1 MTILVTAA
9 VVLTIAVAAFVFYPL
24 LRGERTT
31 PVDLPRVSEE
41 LLQRRD
47 QVYAELRELE
57 FDYRVGKVSAEDY
70 TETRNRLETEAARLL
85 RAIDVQVAA
94 IDDEIEREIREIR
107 ARRRLCPSCGGEV
120 PLTARFCPSCG
131 EALKATAKR

>member
-9 VVLTIAVAAFVFYPL
+9 VVLTIAVAAFVLYPL
-24 LRGERTT
+24 LRGETT

-41 LLQRRD
+41 LLRRRD